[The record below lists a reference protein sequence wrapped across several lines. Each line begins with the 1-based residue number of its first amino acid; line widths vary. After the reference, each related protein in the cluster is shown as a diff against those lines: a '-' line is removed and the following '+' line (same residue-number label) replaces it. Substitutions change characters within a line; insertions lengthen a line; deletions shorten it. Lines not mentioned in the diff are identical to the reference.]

1 MRSALV
7 ATRAPTGQY
16 APVAEVRRRKR
27 AGWLLVTAVASLMAA
42 GAIFDALWRL
52 AHSDLVGFVTLPVAL
67 LFWYWIGV
75 GAWRRASCEAT
86 HS

>member
-1 MRSALV
+1 
-7 ATRAPTGQY
+7 
-16 APVAEVRRRKR
+16 
-27 AGWLLVTAVASLMAA
+27 MAA

-75 GAWRRASCEAT
+75 GAWRRAELRGNP
-86 HS
+86 